1 MAATVAKKTYYKV
14 TAALMVLLVLTVAV
28 SFLSLGDFGIV
39 VALAIAAAKMML
51 IVLFFMHV
59 RYSSRLTILVA
70 GAGLFW
76 LLILF
81 FFTFSDYL
89 ARNWVGGYDWLL
101 G

>member
-59 RYSSRLTILVA
+59 RYSSRLTMLVA
-70 GAGLFW
+70 GVGLFW

-89 ARNWVGGYDWLL
+89 ARNWVEGYDWLL